1 MRVNGIEKITRAGLA
16 IALAGGLTAYGPSA
30 SAETGVTDSTIKI
43 GAWGPLTGPLAL
55 LGQSVRD
62 GLRVCFREV
71 NEAGG
76 VHGRK
81 FDLTVYDDAGS
92 PQEAQAAIRRL
103 IGQDEVF
110 MLLGGSASGSTLP
123 VRHVIAR
130 EKVPFI
136 ASISSNINLMKPFSR
151 YMFRIY
157 ANEVVMAN
165 CITDWMVTKE
175 GVKRPAIIYNSND
188 YGVGG
193 FQEFTQRLEVRRTR

>member
-1 MRVNGIEKITRAGLA
+1 MA

-30 SAETGVTDSTIKI
+30 SAETGVTEGTIKI

-55 LGQSVRD
+55 LGQSMRD

-76 VHGRK
+76 VNGRK

-103 IGQDEVF
+103 LGQDEVF

-136 ASISSNINLMKPFSR
+136 ASISSNINLMEPFSR

-157 ANEVVMAN
+157 ANEVMKAN
-165 CITDWMVTKE
+165 SITDWMV
-175 GVKRPAIIYNSND
+175 D
-188 YGVGG
+188 QGG
-193 FQEFTQRLEVRRTR
+193 HQATGDHLQQQRLRRRRL